1 MIKKIKSN
9 IYAGF
14 FLAKV
19 HFARRYKRFHLGA
32 FWTFFPT
39 LLVLFGAYISS
50 KQLDLTNY
58 GFEYHYVLYVMI
70 PFVVFRGIT
79 ETFDVS
85 QKLIQLSFILQRS
98 MTIKSHHIFSGCV
111 LASLFHLLID
121 VIAIF
126 GIFSFFY
133 SEIEGYYFYYLIIFF
148 YSIFIGV
155 LISCLLGPMC
165 MLIYDFRFISKFL
178 RVLII
183 VCTPIFYIFPKEGI
197 VFYINKYNPF
207 TYIIIASREVIL
219 EGLTPLVL
227 NILYSTVFSFIAFIF
242 IMFLFEYQIRII
254 NSTAVRGV
262 VGQTYAW
269 QLILSTGFKS
279 NDKNKKSN

>member
-39 LLVLFGAYISS
+39 LIVLFGAYVSS
-50 KQLDLTNY
+50 KQLDLSSY

-98 MTIKSHHIFSGCV
+98 MTVKSHHIF
-111 LASLFHLLID
+111 LPTH
-121 VIAIF
+121 
-126 GIFSFFY
+126 
-133 SEIEGYYFYYLIIFF
+133 
-148 YSIFIGV
+148 
-155 LISCLLGPMC
+155 
-165 MLIYDFRFISKFL
+165 
-178 RVLII
+178 
-183 VCTPIFYIFPKEGI
+183 
-197 VFYINKYNPF
+197 
-207 TYIIIASREVIL
+207 
-219 EGLTPLVL
+219 
-227 NILYSTVFSFIAFIF
+227 
-242 IMFLFEYQIRII
+242 
-254 NSTAVRGV
+254 
-262 VGQTYAW
+262 
-269 QLILSTGFKS
+269 
-279 NDKNKKSN
+279 

>member
-1 MIKKIKSN
+1 MVKKIKSN
-9 IYAGF
+9 INAGF

-19 HFARRYKRFHLGA
+19 HFARRYKRFHLGV

-50 KQLDLTNY
+50 KQLDLSSY

-98 MTIKSHHIFSGCV
+98 ITIKSHHIFTGCM
-111 LASLFHLLID
+111 LASLFYLVVD
-121 VIAIF
+121 VIAVL

-133 SEIEGYYFYYLIIFF
+133 NEIKGFYFFYLIIFL
-148 YSIFIGV
+148 YSVFIGV

-183 VCTPIFYIFPKEGI
+183 ACTPIFYIFPKEGI

-207 TYIIIASREVIL
+207 TYLILASREVIL

-227 NILYSTVFSFIAFIF
+227 NILYSTFFSFIAFIF
-242 IMFLFEYQIRII
+242 IIFLFEYQIRII

-269 QLILSTGFKS
+269 QLILSTGLKNDKSSKS
-279 NDKNKKSN
+279 N